1 MRQFPLT
8 FPASARRLCVVAVCA
23 IAATLLIGS
32 PVNAQELP
40 TCNGLEATIVGTEG
54 FDRIYGTPEDD
65 VIVSLGGRDVIRAG
79 EGNDTICSGDGRDK
93 VFGGPGDDWIS
104 GGSANDRLIGQQ
116 GDDTLRGEGGRDYLK
131 GSTGSDTIFG
141 GGGNDQL
148 IDGGPGPDFLD
159 AGRGVDRCEYFDN
172 TMANWGSL
180 EISGIATEPSPC
192 GELDVLGRPILSHAR
207 FVDATTQRMEFAGY
221 VTTCEPAEFVTDSV
235 EVRGQI
241 MWTGEPLTNIRLNVG
256 IGTYVNEQWRELSSG
271 TIGIDGVATGAIR
284 SFNISWIPEPGVD
297 EFECIIQGYS
307 RVTQE

>member
-116 GDDTLRGEGGRDYLK
+116 G
-131 GSTGSDTIFG
+131 
-141 GGGNDQL
+141 
-148 IDGGPGPDFLD
+148 
-159 AGRGVDRCEYFDN
+159 
-172 TMANWGSL
+172 ANWGSL